1 MTNNLDS
8 GLDHFIKAIQERKAF
23 DIVVLDVGPLS
34 SVAETFIIC
43 SGRSNR
49 QVTAIAENIQRAMKK
64 QGIKPLSV
72 EGKSTGHW
80 ILMDYGHIVIHV
92 FFTETRGVFDLESLW
107 NDAART
113 EIPNPTENFDN
124 DNHMAASVI
133 DDDDWP

>member
-1 MTNNLDS
+1 MTKNTDP

-43 SGRSNR
+43 SGRSSR

-64 QGIKPLSV
+64 HGIKALSV

-80 ILMDYGHIVIHV
+80 ILMDYGHVVIHV
-92 FFTETRGVFDLESLW
+92 FFTETRPVFDLESLW
-107 NDAART
+107 NDAVRT
-113 EIPNPTENFDN
+113 EIPNPIEKIDDTD
-124 DNHMAASVI
+124 DMAAFVI
-133 DDDDWP
+133 DDD